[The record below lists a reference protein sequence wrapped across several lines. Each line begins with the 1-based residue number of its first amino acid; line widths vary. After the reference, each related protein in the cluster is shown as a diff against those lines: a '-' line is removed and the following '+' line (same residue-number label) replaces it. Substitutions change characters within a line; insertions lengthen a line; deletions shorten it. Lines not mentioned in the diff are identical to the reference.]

1 MIPFCCDK
9 RRNVRSPIFFLK
21 KLKLFAAPHTIIM
34 STTRRSARSRSRRPQ
49 RSISVPNLASTS
61 SVSTTSKKRKKPT
74 TKAAST
80 RKKPAFEPDPNTT
93 KCAICLD
100 KVTTQGVLDKCKH
113 LFCFDCIIAWAEKE
127 NTCPLCKK
135 RFHGVSK
142 LDVILLLFAN

>member
-1 MIPFCCDK
+1 MTKEGTCAAQFKKQLK
-9 RRNVRSPIFFLK
+9 R
-21 KLKLFAAPHTIIM
+21 FAPPHTIVM

-61 SVSTTSKKRKKPT
+61 SVSTTSKKRKKP

-142 LDVILLLFAN
+142 LDVIILLLAN